1 MKKSNDANMFIIRR
15 EVEGYHKNAIQASLF
30 MPVDKAQ
37 YSQQS

>member
-1 MKKSNDANMFIIRR
+1 MKKSKDAHMFIIRQ
-15 EVEGYHKNAIQASLF
+15 EVDDYHKNAIQASLF